1 LRRQLHYSFGAL
13 VGSTLGVR
21 GQFGAPLHTS
31 CTDLMSCCADVLQL
45 HSALKK
51 AATNS
56 QARYAF
62 AAVGVHGLLSS
73 AFKQG
78 GTEAQSTTSERE
90 FEKLAMQ
97 YDQRTARSEAPMFLA
112 ALRTMLAEAS

>member
-1 LRRQLHYSFGAL
+1 
-13 VGSTLGVR
+13 
-21 GQFGAPLHTS
+21 
-31 CTDLMSCCADVLQL
+31 MSCCADVLQL